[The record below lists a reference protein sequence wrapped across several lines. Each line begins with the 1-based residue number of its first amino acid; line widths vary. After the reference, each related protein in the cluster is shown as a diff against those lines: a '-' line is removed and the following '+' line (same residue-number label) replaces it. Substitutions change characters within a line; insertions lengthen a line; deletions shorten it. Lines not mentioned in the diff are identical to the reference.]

1 MDQAVER
8 KVAVEAQITAL
19 LPNWSLGPVVTVVS
33 RDAQEPLPVAERI
46 PGPRSEEAMAR
57 GEHSTLK
64 KEARPQGI
72 RGDPLGIGDDQRM
85 YELDES
91 ALSALPPKE

>member
-1 MDQAVER
+1 MF
-8 KVAVEAQITAL
+8 
-19 LPNWSLGPVVTVVS
+19 PVHRRLATTVVS

-46 PGPRSEEAMAR
+46 PGPHSEEAMAR
-57 GEHSTLK
+57 GEHAALK
-64 KEARPQGI
+64 KEERARPQGI

-91 ALSALPPKE
+91 ALNALP